1 MIEFRLPSL
10 GSDMDEGQL
19 VEWLVR
25 PGQAVKKG
33 DVVAVV
39 DTSKAAVDVEIWV
52 DGTVQRLLT
61 EIGQTIPVGTVM
73 ATLLAPG
80 EAAPAVTEALPPAGK
95 GAAPAPAKPERKA
108 QAKRTEAAP
117 VPASQAPAE
126 VSFPSAASAAAQE
139 GPRARVTPA
148 ARRRAGELGVPLAG
162 LAGSGPEGAVTL
174 TDVERAA
181 RERPPAVPAPAAAAR
196 PATAAAAAVAS
207 AAGTGAVAAAARLLA
222 MRSAIAAA
230 MARSK
235 REIPHYQLAEPVP
248 MRAALDWLRQANAAQ
263 PVTERLLPVVLLLK
277 AVALAAREVPEV
289 NGFFVDGAFHPAD
302 AVHLGVAI
310 SLRQG
315 GLVAPA
321 LHDVADRPLE
331 VLMRDLADLV
341 RRARAGSLRSSEMS
355 DPTLTVTNLGDTG
368 VEAVYGVIYPPQVAL
383 VGFGRVAE
391 RPWIEEGRITAMPAL
406 TATLAADH
414 RVSDGHRGAQFL
426 ARLRDLLQQPQRL

>member
-10 GSDMDEGQL
+10 GSDMDEGKL
-19 VEWLVR
+19 VEWRVR
-25 PGQAVKKG
+25 PGQAVHKG

-52 DGTVQRLLT
+52 EGTVQQLLT

-80 EAAPAVTEALPPAGK
+80 ETAPVETLAVAAPSSVRPMPAAAAT
-95 GAAPAPAKPERKA
+95 AAPAP
-108 QAKRTEAAP
+108 RTKLQGAATRP
-117 VPASQAPAE
+117 
-126 VSFPSAASAAAQE
+126 
-139 GPRARVTPA
+139 RVTPV
-148 ARRRAGELGVPLAG
+148 ARRRAAELGVALEG
-162 LAGSGPEGAVTL
+162 LVGSGPDGAVTL
-174 TDVERAA
+174 ADVERDAKHPAA
-181 RERPPAVPAPAAAAR
+181 PLPKVAPAPLAAR
-196 PATAAAAAVAS
+196 PTATAAARA
-207 AAGTGAVAAAARLLA
+207 LE
-222 MRSAIAAA
+222 MRRAIAAA

-248 MRAALDWLRQANAAQ
+248 LRAALDWLRQANAAR

-277 AVALAAREVPEV
+277 AVALAAREVPDV
-289 NGFFVDGAFHPAD
+289 NGYFIDGAFRPA
-302 AVHLGVAI
+302 ATVHLGVAI

-321 LHDVADRPLE
+321 LHDVADKPLE
-331 VLMRDLADLV
+331 ALMRELADLV

-383 VGFGRVAE
+383 VGFGRVTE
-391 RPWIEEGRITAMPAL
+391 RPWVEDGRMTVMPAL

-414 RVSDGHRGAQFL
+414 RVSDGHCGAQFL

>member
-10 GSDMDEGQL
+10 GSDMDEGKL

-61 EIGQTIPVGTVM
+61 EIGQTVPVGTVM

-80 EAAPAVTEALPPAGK
+80 EAAPAAAEALPPAGK
-95 GAAPAPAKPERKA
+95 GAAPAPAKPRRKA
-108 QAKRTEAAP
+108 EAKRTETAAAP
-117 VPASQAPAE
+117 APAPA
-126 VSFPSAASAAAQE
+126 PSAKSPAGA
-139 GPRARVTPA
+139 RARVTPA
-148 ARRRAGELGVPLAG
+148 ARRRATELGVAPAVLV
-162 LAGSGPEGAVTL
+162 GSGPDGAVTL
-174 TDVERAA
+174 ADVERAA
-181 RERPPAVPAPAAAAR
+181 RERPPA
-196 PATAAAAAVAS
+196 
-207 AAGTGAVAAAARLLA
+207 GTGATAARLLA
-222 MRSAIAAA
+222 MRGAIAAA

-248 MRAALDWLRQANAAQ
+248 MRAALDWLRQANSAR
-263 PVTERLLPVVLLLK
+263 PVTERLLPVVLLHK

-289 NGFFVDGAFHPAD
+289 NGFFVDGAFRPAA

-331 VLMRDLADLV
+331 LLMRDLADLV

-383 VGFGRVAE
+383 VGFGRVTD
-391 RPWIEEGRITAMPAL
+391 RPWVEDGRITVMPAL

-414 RVSDGHRGAQFL
+414 RVSDGHRGALFL